1 MNDKIKAQKYFE
13 KGDVI
18 MIAINSNEIIIDIN
32 ENGCKLLGYKK
43 ADIIGKNWFENFLPK
58 EDKKRIR
65 TLFSKMLTGKIRHVH
80 YEHPILSKNGKK
92 RIFNWHNI
100 LASEE
105 GKTIGVLSSGADVT
119 KRRQAE
125 KAIEKTEDRLQMTL
139 DSMLEGYQIIDFDWR
154 YAYVNAAAAK
164 QGRRTK
170 EELIGH
176 TMMEMYPGI
185 EKTEM
190 FEYLQR
196 AMTDHIPHKM
206 ENEFTFP
213 DGSKAWFE
221 LRIEPVPKGILILS
235 MDVNQRKKLEQE
247 INRYKNRLEDAI
259 AERSAECSE
268 ATRKL
273 RMEIEDHKKTV
284 EGLKLRAMI
293 LDNSKEAI
301 FLINSK
307 GDFVYANEVALE
319 TYGYN
324 RDELFEINLSK
335 LVRPKDLPLI
345 DSNLETVFE
354 KGELDLK
361 TNHIKKDGSIIPIQL
376 SQRLMKTSHGK
387 FIICIAKQLDK

>member
-1 MNDKIKAQKYFE
+1 MNNKIEAQKYFE

-18 MIAINSNEIIIDIN
+18 MIAINSNQIIIDIN
-32 ENGCKLLGYKK
+32 ENGCRLLGYQKEE
-43 ADIIGKNWFENFLPK
+43 IVGKNWFDNFIPK
-58 EDKKRIR
+58 VDRERIK
-65 TLFSKMLTGKIRHVH
+65 TLFSNMLTGKVRHVH
-80 YEHPILSKNGKK
+80 YEHPLISKNGKK

-100 LASEE
+100 LASED

-119 KRRQAE
+119 KRRLAE
-125 KAIEKTEDRLQMTL
+125 KAIKKTEDRLQLTL

-164 QGRRTK
+164 QGRRKK

-190 FEYLQR
+190 FGYLQK

-221 LRIEPVPKGILILS
+221 LRIEPVPKGVLILS

-247 INRYKNRLEDAI
+247 VNRYKNRLEDVI

-268 ATRKL
+268 VTRELKL
-273 RMEIEDHKKTV
+273 EIEEHKKTE

-293 LDNSKEAI
+293 LDNAKEAI
-301 FLINSK
+301 YLINSK
-307 GDFVYANEVALE
+307 GDFVYANEVALK

-324 RDELFEINLSK
+324 RDELFEINIRK
-335 LVRPKDLPLI
+335 LVIPKDLQLI
-345 DSNLETVFE
+345 DSYLETIFE
-354 KGELDLK
+354 EGELNLK
-361 TNHIKKDGSIIPIQL
+361 TNHIKKDGSVIPIHL
-376 SQRLMKTSHGK
+376 SQSLMKTSHGK
-387 FIICIAKQLDK
+387 FIVCIAKQI